1 MKVVIIGGVAGGMSA
16 AARLRRLDEHAEIT
30 VYEMSEHVSYANCGL
45 PYFVSDV
52 ISKREALLLQ
62 TPTALWNRFRIRT
75 KVQSKVISINR
86 AAKTVTV
93 QNLATGETYE
103 DTYNKLVISTG
114 ARPRRLEIPGIE
126 RAMWL
131 RNVTDA
137 DDVKAALTALAES
150 DSTDKSVAILGAGFI
165 GIELAENIRHLGL
178 PVTIIQRSGNI
189 LGQFDP
195 EMVQPLHARLEKHGV
210 RIELNSHTDHITDT
224 HVVLTDGR
232 KIEAALVFTA
242 AGVDPDNTLARK
254 AGLKIGKT
262 GGLWVDD
269 QQRTSDPDIFAA
281 GDAVEKNGVLTGE
294 QTLIP
299 LANLANRHG
308 RLVADVIAG
317 REVRAHAAVGT
328 VILGAF
334 GLAVGIT
341 GLSERAAIK
350 AGIKHQVI
358 HIHPNSHAGYYPG
371 AHRVSM
377 KVLFDPETGK
387 ILGAQANGEDGV
399 DKRIDVIATAM
410 HATAKHGGLTIDDLM
425 DLELA
430 YAPQFGSAKDAI
442 NIAGYVGNNV
452 FNGTTPTLQWHEL
465 ETARAAGAQV
475 IDVRSGG
482 EHGNG
487 HIPGTLN
494 IPVEELRDR
503 LDEVKLE
510 NVVVYCQVG
519 QRGHIATQILKANGA
534 NARNLDG
541 GYVTWSAGT
550 ADLIM

>member
-1 MKVVIIGGVAGGMSA
+1 MKVVIIGGVASGMSA
-16 AARLRRLDEHAEIT
+16 AARLRRLDEAAEIT

-52 ISKREALLLQ
+52 ISRRDNLLLQ
-62 TPTALWNRFRIRT
+62 TPAALWDRFRIKANVSHMVT
-75 KVQSKVISINR
+75 AINR
-86 AAKTVTV
+86 EDKTVTV
-93 QNLATGETYE
+93 QNLNTGATTTDSY
-103 DTYNKLVISTG
+103 DKLVIATG
-114 ARPRRLEIPGIE
+114 ARPRKLDVPGIE

-137 DDVKAALTALAES
+137 DEVKAALQNIEN
-150 DSTDKSVAILGAGFI
+150 KSVAILGAGFI
-165 GIELAENIRHLGL
+165 GIELAENIRHLDI
-178 PVTIIQRSGNI
+178 PVTIIQRSNSI

-195 EMVQPLHARLEKHGV
+195 EMVQPLQAKLEKHGV
-210 RIELNSHTDHITDT
+210 QIILNTQADHITNDQ
-224 HVVLTDGR
+224 VVLKDGR
-232 KIEAALVFTA
+232 KIDAGLVFTA
-242 AGVDPDNTLARK
+242 AGVDPDNSLAK
-254 AGLKIGKT
+254 AAGLKIGTT

-281 GDAVEKNGVLTGE
+281 GDAVEKHGQLTGE
-294 QTLIP
+294 QTLVP

-308 RLVADVIAG
+308 RLIADVIAG
-317 REVRAHAAVGT
+317 RDVKAHAATGT

-334 GLAVGIT
+334 GYAVGIT
-341 GLSERAAIK
+341 GLSERAATK
-350 AGIKHQVI
+350 AGIKHSVI
-358 HIHPNSHAGYYPG
+358 HIHPNNHAGYYPG
-371 AHRVSM
+371 SKRLSM
-377 KVLFDPETGK
+377 KVLFDPETGL

-410 HATAKHGGLTIDDLM
+410 HGNLTIDDLM

-465 ETARAAGAQV
+465 ETARANGAQV

-482 EHGNG
+482 EHGFAN
-487 HIPGTLN
+487 IPGTLN

-503 LDEVKLE
+503 LDEVQLE
-510 NVVVYCQVG
+510 DVVVYCQVG
-519 QRGHIATQILKANGA
+519 QRGHIATQVLKANGA
-534 NARNLDG
+534 KVKNLDG
-541 GYVTWSAGT
+541 GYLTWAAGE
-550 ADLIM
+550 ASLNK

>member
-1 MKVVIIGGVAGGMSA
+1 MKVIIIGGVAGGMSA

-52 ISKREALLLQ
+52 ISQRETLLLQ
-62 TPTALWNRFRIRT
+62 TPTALWNRFRIKA
-75 KVQSKVISINR
+75 KVQSKVTSINR
-86 AAKTVTV
+86 DAKTVTV
-93 QNLATGETYE
+93 RNLATGETFE
-103 DTYNKLVISTG
+103 DSYDKLVISTG

-137 DDVKAALTALAES
+137 DDVKAALNSLAES
-150 DSTDKSVAILGAGFI
+150 NADNKSVAILGAGFI

-178 PVTIIQRSGNI
+178 PVTIIQRSNSI

-210 RIELNSHTDHITDT
+210 RIELNVQADHITHT

-232 KIEAALVFTA
+232 KIEAGLVFTA
-242 AGVDPDNTLARK
+242 AGVDPDNSLARE
-254 AGLKIGKT
+254 AGLKIGVT

-334 GLAVGIT
+334 GFAVGIT
-341 GLSERAAIK
+341 GLSERAAVK
-350 AGIKHQVI
+350 AGIKLQVI

-371 AHRVSM
+371 AQRVSM
-377 KVLFDPETGK
+377 KVLFDPESGR

-410 HATAKHGGLTIDDLM
+410 HGGLTMDDLM

-503 LDEVKLE
+503 LNEIELE

-534 NARNLDG
+534 NVRNLDG
-541 GYVTWSAGT
+541 GYVTWSAGQR
-550 ADLIM
+550 AIQS